1 MVVFFCSYS
10 TLLKPIYIAD
20 SSSKQSSKN
29 FYQVGKII
37 LFSFPTLH
45 QINKLCNMEV
55 ITIDSQAYKEL
66 VSKINAIAKFVID
79 HQEDDTSNP
88 DEMWVDSYE
97 VCTFLKIS
105 ERTLQR
111 LRTNRAISYSIISGK
126 SYYTIAEIKRMLN
139 EKKIRSNDEYM
150 NDLINN
156 YKLHAQQRRTI
167 KTDK

>member
-1 MVVFFCSYS
+1 M
-10 TLLKPIYIAD
+10 D
-20 SSSKQSSKN
+20 
-29 FYQVGKII
+29 
-37 LFSFPTLH
+37 
-45 QINKLCNMEV
+45 V
-55 ITIDSQAYKEL
+55 ITIDSKAYQDL
-66 VSKINAIAKFVID
+66 VTKINAIAKFVIN
-79 HQEDDTSNP
+79 HQDDDMTNP

-111 LRTNRAISYSIISGK
+111 LRSNRIISYSIISGK

-139 EKKIRSNDEYM
+139 EKRIRSTDECM

-156 YKLHAQQRRTI
+156 HKLHAQQRRTI

>member
-1 MVVFFCSYS
+1 M
-10 TLLKPIYIAD
+10 D
-20 SSSKQSSKN
+20 
-29 FYQVGKII
+29 
-37 LFSFPTLH
+37 
-45 QINKLCNMEV
+45 V

-66 VSKINAIAKFVID
+66 VTKINAIAKFVLD
-79 HQEDDTSNP
+79 RQDDDTTNP
-88 DEMWVDSYE
+88 DELWVDSYE

-111 LRTNRAISYSIISGK
+111 LRSKRLISYSIISGK

-139 EKKIRSNDEYM
+139 EKRIRSTEECM

-156 YKLHAQQRRTI
+156 HKLYAQQRRTI

>member
-1 MVVFFCSYS
+1 
-10 TLLKPIYIAD
+10 
-20 SSSKQSSKN
+20 
-29 FYQVGKII
+29 
-37 LFSFPTLH
+37 
-45 QINKLCNMEV
+45 MEV

-79 HQEDDTSNP
+79 HQEDEIADP

-111 LRTNRAISYSIISGK
+111 LRSKRLISYSIISGK
-126 SYYTIAEIKRMLN
+126 SYYTIAEIKRMLT
-139 EKKIRSNDEYM
+139 EKRIRSNEECM

-167 KTDK
+167 KTNK

>member
-1 MVVFFCSYS
+1 MQFRFRGVVNYS
-10 TLLKPIYIAD
+10 LC
-20 SSSKQSSKN
+20 
-29 FYQVGKII
+29 FYMI
-37 LFSFPTLH
+37 LFQTFAAN
-45 QINKLCNMEV
+45 QQVAIMEV

-66 VSKINAIAKFVID
+66 VSKINAIAKFVVD
-79 HQEDDTSNP
+79 HQDDDTVNP

-111 LRTNRAISYSIISGK
+111 LRSNRLISYSIISGK

-139 EKKIRSNDEYM
+139 EKRIRSTEECM

-156 YKLHAQQRRTI
+156 HKLYAQQRRTI

>member
-1 MVVFFCSYS
+1 M
-10 TLLKPIYIAD
+10 D
-20 SSSKQSSKN
+20 
-29 FYQVGKII
+29 
-37 LFSFPTLH
+37 
-45 QINKLCNMEV
+45 V
-55 ITIDSQAYKEL
+55 ITIESQAYKDL
-66 VSKINAIAKFVID
+66 VTKINAIAKFVVD
-79 HQEDDTSNP
+79 HQDDDTVNP

-111 LRTNRAISYSIISGK
+111 LRSNRLISYSIISGK

-139 EKKIRSNDEYM
+139 EKRIRSIEECM

-156 YKLHAQQRRTI
+156 HKLYAQQRRTI

>member
-1 MVVFFCSYS
+1 M
-10 TLLKPIYIAD
+10 D
-20 SSSKQSSKN
+20 
-29 FYQVGKII
+29 
-37 LFSFPTLH
+37 
-45 QINKLCNMEV
+45 V
-55 ITIDSQAYKEL
+55 ITIESQAYKDL
-66 VSKINAIAKFVID
+66 VTKLNAIAKFVVD
-79 HQEDDTSNP
+79 HQDDDTVNP

-111 LRTNRAISYSIISGK
+111 LRSNRLISYSIISGK

-139 EKKIRSNDEYM
+139 EKRIRSTEECM

-156 YKLHAQQRRTI
+156 HKLYAQQRRTI

>member
-1 MVVFFCSYS
+1 M
-10 TLLKPIYIAD
+10 D
-20 SSSKQSSKN
+20 
-29 FYQVGKII
+29 
-37 LFSFPTLH
+37 
-45 QINKLCNMEV
+45 V
-55 ITIDSQAYKEL
+55 ITIESQAYKDL
-66 VSKINAIAKFVID
+66 VTKINAIAKFVVD
-79 HQEDDTSNP
+79 HQDDDTVNP

-111 LRTNRAISYSIISGK
+111 LRSNRLISYSIISEK

-139 EKKIRSNDEYM
+139 EKRIRSTEECM

-156 YKLHAQQRRTI
+156 HKLYAQQRRTI

>member
-1 MVVFFCSYS
+1 MCICSNTY
-10 TLLKPIYIAD
+10 
-20 SSSKQSSKN
+20 
-29 FYQVGKII
+29 
-37 LFSFPTLH
+37 
-45 QINKLCNMEV
+45 

-79 HQEDDTSNP
+79 HQDDDTVNP

-111 LRTNRAISYSIISGK
+111 LRTKRLISYSIISGK
-126 SYYTIAEIKRMLN
+126 SYYTIAEVKRMLS
-139 EKKIRSNDEYM
+139 EKRIRSTDECM

-156 YKLHAQQRRTI
+156 YQLHAQQRRTV

>member
-1 MVVFFCSYS
+1 M
-10 TLLKPIYIAD
+10 D
-20 SSSKQSSKN
+20 
-29 FYQVGKII
+29 
-37 LFSFPTLH
+37 
-45 QINKLCNMEV
+45 V
-55 ITIDSQAYKEL
+55 ITIESQAYKDL
-66 VSKINAIAKFVID
+66 VTKINAIAKFVVD
-79 HQEDDTSNP
+79 HQDDDTVNP

-111 LRTNRAISYSIISGK
+111 LRSNRLISYSIISGK

-139 EKKIRSNDEYM
+139 EKRIRSTEECI

-156 YKLHAQQRRTI
+156 HKLYAQQRRTI

>member
-1 MVVFFCSYS
+1 M
-10 TLLKPIYIAD
+10 D
-20 SSSKQSSKN
+20 
-29 FYQVGKII
+29 
-37 LFSFPTLH
+37 
-45 QINKLCNMEV
+45 V
-55 ITIDSQAYKEL
+55 ITIESQAYKDL
-66 VSKINAIAKFVID
+66 VTKINAIAKFVVD
-79 HQEDDTSNP
+79 HQDDDTVNP

-111 LRTNRAISYSIISGK
+111 LRSNRLISYSIISGK

-139 EKKIRSNDEYM
+139 EKKIRSTEECM

-156 YKLHAQQRRTI
+156 HKLYAQQRRTI

>member
-1 MVVFFCSYS
+1 MKSFFHLSRTLQKNKIVV
-10 TLLKPIYIAD
+10 K
-20 SSSKQSSKN
+20 
-29 FYQVGKII
+29 
-37 LFSFPTLH
+37 
-45 QINKLCNMEV
+45 MEV

-66 VSKINAIAKFVID
+66 VTKINTIAKFVID
-79 HQEDDTSNP
+79 HQKDDTVNP

-111 LRTNRAISYSIISGK
+111 LRSNRIISYSIISGK

-139 EKKIRSNDEYM
+139 EKRIHSNEECL
-150 NDLINN
+150 NNLINN
-156 YKLHAQQRRTI
+156 YTLYAKQRRAV

>member
-1 MVVFFCSYS
+1 M
-10 TLLKPIYIAD
+10 D
-20 SSSKQSSKN
+20 
-29 FYQVGKII
+29 
-37 LFSFPTLH
+37 
-45 QINKLCNMEV
+45 V
-55 ITIDSQAYKEL
+55 ITIESQAYKDL
-66 VSKINAIAKFVID
+66 VTKINAIAKFVVD
-79 HQEDDTSNP
+79 HQEDDTTDP

-111 LRTNRAISYSIISGK
+111 LRSNRLISYSIISGK

-139 EKKIRSNDEYM
+139 EKKIRSTDECM

-156 YKLHAQQRRTI
+156 HKLHAQQRRTI